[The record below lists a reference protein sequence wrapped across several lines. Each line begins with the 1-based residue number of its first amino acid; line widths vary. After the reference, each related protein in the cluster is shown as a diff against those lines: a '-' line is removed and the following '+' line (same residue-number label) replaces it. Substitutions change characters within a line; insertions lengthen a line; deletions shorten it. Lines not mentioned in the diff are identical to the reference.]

1 MKNRYNPI
9 EQRII
14 DAILALDTGREIQVK
29 FYGRENLVKM
39 YDYMVDLLK
48 TDKGVEYIID
58 AETGE
63 IIYDDN

>member
-1 MKNRYNPI
+1 MKNRYNPAAEI
-9 EQRII
+9 LS
-14 DAILALDTGREIQVK
+14 AILALDTGREIQVK
-29 FYGRENLVKM
+29 FYGRDQLVKM

-48 TDKGVEYIID
+48 TDKDVEYIID